1 MTVRLIL
8 EQPCP
13 TCGGTGEVGRTEFLK
28 GTMETVSY
36 KLPCIACFN
45 GTVRVAVSCASC
57 LWAERQGDFGDLVC
71 TEPDHNGEG
80 VMSTFGCTDW
90 TSSSDAALGA
100 IDSSGRVTVDRA
112 RFERLLRV
120 ATSVHDD
127 LSESNGYGDNGN
139 LNTCIALDALQPGD
153 LEPLG

>member
-80 VMSTFGCTDW
+80 VMSTFGCLDW
-90 TSSSDAALGA
+90 TAKEGTDG
-100 IDSSGRVTVDRA
+100 
-112 RFERLLRV
+112 
-120 ATSVHDD
+120 
-127 LSESNGYGDNGN
+127 NG
-139 LNTCIALDALQPGD
+139 
-153 LEPLG
+153 